1 MLRLGGDHPIGYF
14 LSTGPTG
21 PTGPQR
27 APTGPFGH
35 AVFAH
40 SLTQETQEQLKTMRE
55 KLSEQNDNH
64 QKSLRKLK
72 IENEEILKK
81 ERDTILR
88 VDGMKKILF

>member
-72 IENEEILKK
+72 GRLTKYYFKSVSETSYFSESK
-81 ERDTILR
+81 RS
-88 VDGMKKILF
+88 